1 MPLLTRNLPGPRLV
15 GRRIM
20 DASLP
25 LDFGGGL
32 EYSPPAR
39 GTWTIMHLGLLIP
52 ETHIIFV
59 CARCCL
65 RGVSMS
71 AAELR
76 ALDRFSTITIE
87 DRNLLEGNTEA
98 ALVDGVTDIL
108 SHLPKRPKGV
118 IIYTSCVHEFVGS
131 DLTFSF
137 EELRKRFPDIAFTD
151 GYMTPILRKRITPD
165 MRNRRQI
172 YTLLQRADT
181 HDNGVTIVG
190 DVRPIGA
197 DSDIRAIVESA
208 GRPWR
213 SITATR
219 TWDDYQALA
228 RSGVVLS
235 LNPSAVAGREWMA
248 EHLGQTPLV
257 GFTTPW
263 TWDENRT
270 MLESLQKRL
279 GGTLDLSAHEAA
291 AREALQN
298 AKRVLGDTPIAIDF
312 TATTRPCSLT
322 RLLLE
327 EGFNVKRLYIDG
339 VLPEEKADFLALQ
352 KLCPELELLPTV
364 TYGMVRA
371 RPRQDQGAEA
381 GMLAIG
387 QKAAWYERTHHFV
400 NMVEG
405 DGADGFSSIG
415 KLARALVDAAQ
426 NEKSARDV
434 IQIKA
439 LGCTAGGCL

>member
-1 MPLLTRNLPGPRLV
+1 MPLLARNLPGPRIV
-15 GRRIM
+15 GRRIG
-20 DASLP
+20 DVSLP
-25 LDFGGGL
+25 LNFGGGL

-52 ETHIIFV
+52 QTHIIFV

-76 ALDRFSTITIE
+76 ALERFSTITIE
-87 DRNLLEGNTEA
+87 DRNLLEGDTEA

-108 SHLPKRPKGV
+108 SHLPQRPKGV

-172 YTLLQRADT
+172 YTLLQRSEVR
-181 HDNGVTIVG
+181 DNGVTLVG
-190 DVRPIGA
+190 DVRPTGV

-228 RSGVVLS
+228 LSEFVLS
-235 LNPSAVAGREWMA
+235 LNPSATAGREWMT
-248 EHLGQTPLV
+248 EHLAQTPLV

-263 TWDENRT
+263 TWDENRV
-270 MLESLQKRL
+270 MLEKLQKTL
-279 GGTLDLSAHEAA
+279 GGTLDLSVREEAA
-291 AREALQN
+291 RAALQS
-298 AKRVLGDTPIAIDF
+298 AKRVLGDTPIAMDF
-312 TATTRPCSLT
+312 TATTRPCSLS

-327 EGFNVKRLYIDG
+327 EGFNVKRFYIDG

-352 KLCPELELLPTV
+352 KLRPELELLPTV

-371 RPRQDQGAEA
+371 RPKEDQEAE
-381 GMLAIG
+381 GGVLAIG
-387 QKAAWYERTHHFV
+387 QKAAWYERTPHFV

-415 KLARALVDAAQ
+415 KLARAMVEAAQ
-426 NEKSARDV
+426 NKKNAREV